1 MTFGL
6 GVQHF
11 KRQQQLLAGF
21 GLAAWAML
29 ASAGEF
35 VIAQVAPFTGPVATE
50 AAEFNAGIRLA
61 FKAANVAGG
70 IHGRQVVLRRLD
82 DEYNPD
88 KTVALFNQ
96 AAATE
101 ALAALLPV
109 GSAGM
114 TKVLK
119 TQLPETQKFPIVG
132 VIPGAEPLRK
142 PLNPYV
148 YHVRA
153 GDLEQ
158 YRKLVDHA
166 VTTGLTRVA
175 VAYADLP
182 FGAAGLAAIEG
193 MLKKHSKETVARV
206 AMPMGGKANFP
217 EIMDALARATPDI
230 VLLVSPSQLA
240 GEFVKSFKA
249 KGMSAQLGMPS
260 YGNAETLC
268 QIAGNDAA
276 RGTIVAQVMPNVTNS
291 SIPVVRRFQDDLKKY
306 GEKDMRP
313 SIFQLEAYVTAQV
326 LLEAMRR
333 AGPGLNRAKLSVA
346 LDSLKQFNT
355 GGFTVDFS
363 PTRHTG
369 SDFVD
374 ISIIGRDCR
383 LVF

>member
-1 MTFGL
+1 MATGFSTICHRALRHGLAGL
-6 GVQHF
+6 G
-11 KRQQQLLAGF
+11 LTAS
-21 GLAAWAML
+21 ML
-29 ASAGEF
+29 AHSAGEF
-35 VIAQVAPFTGPVATE
+35 VIAQVAPFTGPVAAE
-50 AAEFNAGIRLA
+50 ATEFNAGIRLA
-61 FKAANVAGG
+61 LKAANAAGG
-70 IHGRQVVLRRLD
+70 IHGRQVVLRSLD
-82 DEYNPD
+82 DEYKPD
-88 KTVALFNQ
+88 KTVTLFNQ
-96 AAATE
+96 VAATE
-101 ALAALLPV
+101 ALAALMPV
-109 GSAGM
+109 GSPGM

-119 TQLPETQKFPIVG
+119 AQLPETQKFPIVG
-132 VIPGAEPLRK
+132 VIPGAEPLRT

-166 VTTGLTRVA
+166 VTTGLSRIA

-182 FGAAGLAAIEG
+182 FGTAGLAAIEA

-206 AMPMGGKANFP
+206 AIPMGGKAKLP

-249 KGMSAQLGMPS
+249 KGLSAQLGMPS

-268 QIAGNDAA
+268 QLAGNDAA
-276 RGTIVAQVMPNVTNS
+276 RGTIMAQVMPNVTNS

-333 AGPGLNRAKLSVA
+333 AGPGLNRAKLTVA